1 MFAVTDRLYNGIA
14 RRFGANPMAWIL
26 AGLLGYSVYNNNE
39 TTDQLSQI
47 CSQMISLKEI
57 GYGLRPEQIQELQEQ
72 DEQFAR
78 ILANRVE
85 KSVAQKQED
94 DRTLANQNTAETF
107 FHSLMRRHSIWGQS
121 PLRNVYS
128 ICSTQAGFDELAVPD
143 ELDGLTEAYSPE

>member
-1 MFAVTDRLYNGIA
+1 MFVLIDRIYEGVTSS
-14 RRFGANPMAWIL
+14 FGTNPVAWIL

-78 ILANRVE
+78 ILANRME

-94 DRTLANQNTAETF
+94 DRTLANQNTADTF

-121 PLRNVYS
+121 RLRNVYS
-128 ICSTQAGFDELAVPD
+128 ICSTQAGFDELAVP
-143 ELDGLTEAYSPE
+143 E